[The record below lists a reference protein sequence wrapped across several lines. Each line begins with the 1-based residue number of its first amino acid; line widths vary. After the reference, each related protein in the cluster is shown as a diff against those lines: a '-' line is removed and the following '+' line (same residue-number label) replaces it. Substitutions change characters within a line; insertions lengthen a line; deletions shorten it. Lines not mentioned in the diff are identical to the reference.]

1 MRCEFSPFW
10 NEWAGPPQTNIGQL
24 ALGHIRKIHDKIKRD
39 SGEGLPEVPASNFEK
54 YLALQRG
61 EKPQNSIQHASAKSF
76 PEQSSA
82 LGLQSFPEIGDDS
95 SDLENLPLP
104 PPKSQM
110 LEKPK
115 AIVNILPK
123 KRPLEE
129 PESNKKMKLAASSDI
144 VQALFKHQA
153 WFQEQQLQQQKEFQ
167 SKIMSLLTKWNTKYH
182 EFMIWRQIFY

>member
-1 MRCEFSPFW
+1 MNLTDEQLARSFTKNNVNTFRNSYLQPK
-10 NEWAGPPQTNIGQL
+10 QTNIGQL

-82 LGLQSFPEIGDDS
+82 LGLQAFPDIGEDS

-104 PPKSQM
+104 PPKSEM
-110 LEKPK
+110 PEKPK

-123 KRPLEE
+123 KRVLEE
-129 PESNKKMKLAASSDI
+129 PESNKKMKLADTSSSDI

-167 SKIMSLLTKWNTKYH
+167 SKIMSLLTK
-182 EFMIWRQIFY
+182 